1 MVQRKHIALEDE
13 HVKKIESLIDK
24 HNGNLSA
31 AIRDA
36 IELTNI
42 ALQYYDTVEDAKSLI
57 TTLKEIQEDQVVI
70 QVPLFTWLLKK
81 TRGLIIDKQT
91 LDYIIDPFSI
101 TSISELEDFINNMC
115 RDFGWHV
122 EIMIDCDNN
131 DNPTFATMTLTGV
144 HKENVYYLAR
154 ILGEYLAIYKKLGI
168 VSVHP
173 QLGELEIE
181 FKLKSS
187 TDEALQDLID
197 NLGYMVNIEKELKAH
212 PNFWKRLITEHSAT
226 NYNLVSI
233 HKNFYEDLMSGKI
246 PKAIFT
252 IESLSTRPLEEMSLS
267 QFLHTIKIV
276 SETSRMVNR
285 VYVEGEN
292 LKIRHGF
299 RNMKAIENIKNI
311 FINILEGSGYNYDA
325 EITSTFIYLRHH
337 PEIEEKTLELFIKL
351 SENGEDV
358 QKIISEFVKFLKT
371 VKDVDFIEQVKSF
384 GRRLGR
390 MLMMQYEQKYGYKY
404 WDLQTFKKA
413 FEPADRQIQ
422 SDWEIRTNSLRYT
435 VHECA
440 YAEDPKKC
448 HMHREIFKGAIEYS
462 FGDYA
467 DLDIIKLLSHDDD
480 YCDVYIHTH

>member
-13 HVKKIESLIDK
+13 QIKKIRSLIDK

-36 IELTNI
+36 IELTSI
-42 ALQYYDTVEDAKSLI
+42 ALQHYHSIEDAKSLI
-57 TTLKEIQEDQVVI
+57 TTLKEIHEDQVII
-70 QVPLFTWLLKK
+70 QVPLFQWLLRN

-122 EIMIDCDNN
+122 EVMIDCDNN
-131 DNPTFATMTLTGV
+131 EKPTYATMTLTGI

-154 ILGEYLAIYKKLGI
+154 MLGEYLAIYKNLGI

-173 QLGELEIE
+173 QLGELEID
-181 FKLKSS
+181 FKSKSS
-187 TDEALQDLID
+187 TDEALRDLTD
-197 NLGYMVNIEKELKAH
+197 NLGYMVNIEKEMKAH
-212 PNFWKRLITEHSAT
+212 PNFWKRLISEHSAT
-226 NYNLVSI
+226 NYSLVSI

-246 PKAIFT
+246 PTAIFT
-252 IESLSTRPLEEMSLS
+252 IESSSSRPLEDMPLS
-267 QFLHTIKIV
+267 QFLHTMKIV

-285 VYVEGEN
+285 VYIEGEN

-299 RNMKAIENIKNI
+299 RNMKAVENIKNI
-311 FINILEGSGYNYDA
+311 FISILESSGYNYDA

-337 PEIEEKTLELFIKL
+337 PEIEKKILELFTEF
-351 SENGEDV
+351 SENKDDV
-358 QKIISEFVKFLKT
+358 QKMISNFVKFLRT
-371 VKDVDFIEQVKSF
+371 VEDIDYIEQVKSF
-384 GRRLGR
+384 GRRMGR
-390 MLMMQYEQKYGYKY
+390 MLMQQYEKKYGYKY

-413 FEPADRQIQ
+413 FEPADRQIE
-422 SDWEIRTNSLRYT
+422 SEWDIRTNSLRYT

-440 YAEDPKKC
+440 YAKDPEKC
-448 HMHREIFKGAIEYS
+448 HMHRELFKGAIEAA
-462 FGDYA
+462 FGDSA
-467 DLDIIKLLSHDDD
+467 DMEVIKLLSHGDEF
-480 YCDVYIHTH
+480 CDVSIHTH